1 MSMFALCASRVSWTS
16 IGRACSLI
24 SRSRWLPLGDTGTST
39 LVIVPSVTVIATCTG
54 PQRVSAESP
63 VYVFVPDDADDD
75 DPDED
80 EGDDDG
86 SGGAAAE
93 GVADG
98 AAGALVAEVPAAD
111 AAELVEVW

>member
-16 IGRACSLI
+16 VGRACSLI

-39 LVIVPSVTVIATCTG
+39 LVILPSVTVIATCTG

-63 VYVFVPDDADDD
+63 VYVFVPDDDPDD
-75 DPDED
+75 DPDEEPDED
-80 EGDDDG
+80 EGEDDG

-98 AAGALVAEVPAAD
+98 AAGA
-111 AAELVEVW
+111 